1 MLHFCRSL
9 QICVSFVITYLCSLK
24 NVGKIINENV
34 HILYTNE
41 KVKSVFT
48 VAPMISFHS
57 TKKLSLGKTL
67 LFRKNRQLSLV

>member
-1 MLHFCRSL
+1 MASL
-9 QICVSFVITYLCSLK
+9 QICVSVVITYLWSLK
-24 NVGKIINENV
+24 NAGKIINENV

-41 KVKSVFT
+41 KVKSVST